1 MSVNKLIM
9 TERSINSNNQ
19 PAESK
24 LENEKGKLLWQVTKH
39 VPFLVPLL
47 LFAAI
52 TGACNAQG
60 GSESPTPTIDPAV
73 FEPHNVPFV
82 NVELVDENGDGVIN
96 LFDARRQKGI
106 DWLPGLDRD
115 GQRGEDG
122 KFRITQHDIDVMR
135 ESLCLLPASSQNDI
149 NGDGH
154 TTDGDLAIVNGY
166 LNKEVEDEKDPN
178 ARLDEFW
185 GGIVIDGNESDPTTR
200 DHKAVFEPIQTDPF
214 CK

>member
-1 MSVNKLIM
+1 MSKEQL
-9 TERSINSNNQ
+9 Q
-19 PAESK
+19 PIDQQIKDVSESRHA
-24 LENEKGKLLWQVTKH
+24 NMLWQAAKRF
-39 VPFLVPLL
+39 PFYVPLL
-47 LFAAI
+47 LVAAI
-52 TGACNAQG
+52 TGACNVQG

-73 FEPHNVPFV
+73 FEPHNVPYV
-82 NVELVDENGDGVIN
+82 NIVLVDENDDDVFN

-122 KFRITQHDIDVMR
+122 RFRITQHDIDVMR
-135 ESLCLLPASSQNDI
+135 EFLCLLPASPQDDI

-166 LNKEVEDEKDPN
+166 LNQEVVDEENPN
-178 ARLDEFW
+178 ARLDELW

>member
-1 MSVNKLIM
+1 MSKEQL
-9 TERSINSNNQ
+9 Q
-19 PAESK
+19 PIDQQIKDVSESRHA
-24 LENEKGKLLWQVTKH
+24 NMLWQAAKRF
-39 VPFLVPLL
+39 PFYVPLL
-47 LFAAI
+47 LVAAI
-52 TGACNAQG
+52 TGACNVQG

-73 FEPHNVPFV
+73 FEPHNVPYV
-82 NVELVDENGDGVIN
+82 NIVLVDENDDDVFN

-122 KFRITQHDIDVMR
+122 RFRITQHDIDVMR
-135 ESLCLLPASSQNDI
+135 EFLCLLPASPQDDI

>member
-1 MSVNKLIM
+1 MNEHEPGIMSESNRPLEVRRSGWKTLGLIS
-9 TERSINSNNQ
+9 TIYG
-19 PAESK
+19 AG
-24 LENEKGKLLWQVTKH
+24 LATVILAG
-39 VPFLVPLL
+39 
-47 LFAAI
+47 I
-52 TGACNAQG
+52 ACNARG
-60 GSESPTPTIDPAV
+60 GLESPTPTIDPAV
-73 FEPHNVPFV
+73 FEPHNVPYV
-82 NVELVDENGDGVIN
+82 NIVLVDENDDDVFN

-122 KFRITQHDIDVMR
+122 RFRITQHDIDVMR
-135 ESLCLLPASSQNDI
+135 EFLCLLPASPQDDI

-166 LNKEVEDEKDPN
+166 LNQEVVDEENPN
-178 ARLDEFW
+178 ARLDELW

>member
-1 MSVNKLIM
+1 MSKEQL
-9 TERSINSNNQ
+9 Q
-19 PAESK
+19 PIDQQIKDVSESRHA
-24 LENEKGKLLWQVTKH
+24 NMLWQAAKRF
-39 VPFLVPLL
+39 PFYVPLL
-47 LFAAI
+47 LVAAI
-52 TGACNAQG
+52 TGACNVQG

-82 NVELVDENGDGVIN
+82 NVELVDENDDDVFN

-135 ESLCLLPASSQNDI
+135 GSLCLLPASPQNDI

>member
-1 MSVNKLIM
+1 MSKEQL
-9 TERSINSNNQ
+9 Q
-19 PAESK
+19 PIDQQIKDVSESRHA
-24 LENEKGKLLWQVTKH
+24 NMLWQAAKRF
-39 VPFLVPLL
+39 PFYVPLL
-47 LFAAI
+47 LVAAI
-52 TGACNAQG
+52 TGACNVQG

-73 FEPHNVPFV
+73 FEPHNVPYV
-82 NVELVDENGDGVIN
+82 NIVLVDENDDDVFN

-135 ESLCLLPASSQNDI
+135 GSLCLLPASPQNDI

-166 LNKEVEDEKDPN
+166 LNKEVEDDNDPN
-178 ARLDEFW
+178 ARLDELW

>member
-1 MSVNKLIM
+1 MSKEQL
-9 TERSINSNNQ
+9 Q
-19 PAESK
+19 PIDQQIKDVSESRHA
-24 LENEKGKLLWQVTKH
+24 NMLWQAAKRF
-39 VPFLVPLL
+39 PFYVPLL
-47 LFAAI
+47 LVAAI
-52 TGACNAQG
+52 TGACNVQG

-82 NVELVDENGDGVIN
+82 NVELVDVNGDGVIN

-135 ESLCLLPASSQNDI
+135 GSLCLLPASPQNDI

>member
-1 MSVNKLIM
+1 MSKEQL
-9 TERSINSNNQ
+9 Q
-19 PAESK
+19 PIDQQIKDVSESRHA
-24 LENEKGKLLWQVTKH
+24 NMLWQAAKRF
-39 VPFLVPLL
+39 PFYVPLL
-47 LFAAI
+47 LVAAI
-52 TGACNAQG
+52 TGACNVQG

-73 FEPHNVPFV
+73 FEPHNVPYV
-82 NVELVDENGDGVIN
+82 NIVLVDENDDDVFN

-135 ESLCLLPASSQNDI
+135 GSLCLLPASPQNDI